1 MQLLRNQG
9 HPPIAGD
16 IEEEIRII
24 PIQTMGGV
32 ILEDEVIR
40 AGEDNQTSSWKSKS
54 KQISIRYQGW
64 LNTIDYIF
72 SKMLFLKFLFSKFV
86 F

>member
-1 MQLLRNQG
+1 VQLLRNQG

-40 AGEDNQTSSWKSKS
+40 AGEDNQTSS
-54 KQISIRYQGW
+54 
-64 LNTIDYIF
+64 
-72 SKMLFLKFLFSKFV
+72 
-86 F
+86 